1 MEIYYWTDTPLIKS
15 KTKTPTV
22 LPIKDY
28 QRHAIWDWY
37 FIYRLGYAKV
47 DKKYHASFGAGNC
60 LTVFPRV
67 LLPLKWV
74 GVGRRRKWF
83 RYFPWVLFMFSCICG
98 YIRVL
103 YLYVYVHTQSTEL
116 RASSYWLNR
125 FRNPNTQTRGESYK
139 DFSAYSMPFILLF
152 YLKSALLVGWW
163 DSLSNKNKAGKY
175 IRDEW
180 MLSFALLFP
189 DEVF

>member
-103 YLYVYVHTQSTEL
+103 YLYVYVHTHTQYWAEGLQLLAQSLQEPEHT
-116 RASSYWLNR
+116 
-125 FRNPNTQTRGESYK
+125 NTRVTR
-139 DFSAYSMPFILLF
+139 IL
-152 YLKSALLVGWW
+152 AH
-163 DSLSNKNKAGKY
+163 
-175 IRDEW
+175 IPC
-180 MLSFALLFP
+180 LSFCFFIWSQLC
-189 DEVF
+189 